1 MSSQMNEQTTP
12 ADDVSQHAIII
23 LKPKPLLRN
32 KLSTVAEKVIHLPQK
47 NLTTWLDGCVLEE
60 HTVPVCVP
68 LLQEP
73 KDLEVFINAN
83 SHVLFDLMLTA
94 WQFPI
99 SSWDFDT
106 KNNELFHQYVDTDY
120 FPLIAEMTTTAVK
133 STLDLTVVRIKP
145 TTAFTE
151 HIEKLSLSDHDRQMI
166 YFYSSIGFGMLA
178 NTLKRLPDQPF
189 DRYIMAL
196 NDSKS
201 ALAPF
206 KNTIVKTLF
215 SFFLMDSSQFP
226 AEQDDAYLNKWFE
239 VQGYLGLYQL
249 TDPSAQARYITT
261 VAKSQNQFKPS

>member
-1 MSSQMNEQTTP
+1 MSSFMNNQTVP
-12 ADDVSQHAIII
+12 VDGVPQYAIIL
-23 LKPKPLLRN
+23 LKPKPSLHN
-32 KLSTVAEKVIHLPQK
+32 KLASVAPKFINLPIK
-47 NLTTWLDGCVLEE
+47 DLKTWLEDCVLADY
-60 HTVPVCVP
+60 TVPVCVP
-68 LLQEP
+68 MLKEP
-73 KDLEVFINAN
+73 KDLEAFISAN
-83 SHVLFDLMLTA
+83 SRILFDIMLTA

-99 SSWDFDT
+99 SSWDFDK
-106 KNNELFHQYVDTDY
+106 KNNELFHQFVDTDY
-120 FPLIAEMTTTAVK
+120 FPLIAEMTTTAVQ

-178 NTLKRLPDQPF
+178 NTLKRAPDQPL

-196 NDSKS
+196 NDPKS

-215 SFFLMDSSQFP
+215 SFFLTDPSQFP

-239 VQGYLGLYQL
+239 VQGYLGLYKL